1 MLKQSFCLY
10 LLQIEVLFLKF
21 IIKIGNSLGLSR
33 SKKDL
38 LTIVSDKAARV
49 FDRSGPTGAV
59 AFVIFKAFERV
70 WHAGLLQIQ
79 DFLSLFCYFSVKDG
93 LEWI

>member
-1 MLKQSFCLY
+1 MVF
-10 LLQIEVLFLKF
+10 FKF

-33 SKKDL
+33 SKRDL

-70 WHAGLLQIQ
+70 
-79 DFLSLFCYFSVKDG
+79 
-93 LEWI
+93 

>member
-1 MLKQSFCLY
+1 MLF
-10 LLQIEVLFLKF
+10 FKF
-21 IIKIGNSLGLSR
+21 IIKIGKSLGLSC

-38 LTIVSDKAARV
+38 LTIVSDKAARA

-70 WHAGLLQIQ
+70 
-79 DFLSLFCYFSVKDG
+79 
-93 LEWI
+93 